1 MAQAGASLAH
11 QQQQQQQLLES
22 DQGLDVHAPPG
33 LVRQRQQVF
42 GGAMAGPMHSVSY
55 RASAPSRPHLSSQ
68 RSSSNQVASMAA
80 AKKVAV
86 QNTDTA
92 TNATTSSRYNSGLAA
107 ALAAASKTI
116 EVKTSVK
123 SEATSK
129 KPAILSP
136 KPNRLNPAFSK
147 ASSLAAAQ
155 RSSTN
160 DRLREVT
167 SSPQSFLN
175 SEAEE
180 KQQQQQILGTSKD
193 SSLVAARIMTQQQD
207 SSNRAVSPSGS
218 SSLAASRAAAAKVS
232 SMYAANNKSGFSL
245 SLTSDSE
252 DMDRKYLDP
261 RRARTDPQQQ
271 THTYS
276 RSPIMGAVF
285 NGRASPNLMT
295 QARSRSPNL
304 ELIDYESLNQS
315 TSSLISKASLPDER
329 LLAKV
334 AENPAL
340 SAAAAS
346 STTSLTS
353 LVGEPTRPKLN
364 QRRSHLQ
371 ETLRK
376 EKKFDDTHQH
386 FIKRNKQSDQ
396 QQQHHNHH
404 HTHGYGE
411 KCKHRFRDYIGEIE
425 CKRYAGLF
433 AANKGILVEPYG
445 EDDVIERLED
455 WVDSLV
461 VLEVWSR
468 SSLPDD
474 TLADVW

>member
-11 QQQQQQQLLES
+11 QQQQQQQLMAS

-42 GGAMAGPMHSVSY
+42 GGAVAGPMHSLSY
-55 RASAPSRPHLSSQ
+55 RTSAPSRPQLSSQ

-86 QNTDTA
+86 PNTDTTTKTA
-92 TNATTSSRYNSGLAA
+92 TNNNYNSGLAA
-107 ALAAASKTI
+107 ALAAASKTN
-116 EVKTSVK
+116 EANASMR

-136 KPNRLNPAFSK
+136 KPDRLDAAFSK

-167 SSPQSFLN
+167 SSPQSFLT

-180 KQQQQQILGTSKD
+180 KQQQQQQQALGTSKN
-193 SSLVAARIMTQQQD
+193 SSLVAARIMAQQQD
-207 SSNRAVSPSGS
+207 SSNRAVSPAGS

-232 SMYAANNKSGFSL
+232 SIYNANNKSGLSL
-245 SLTSDSE
+245 PLTSDSE
-252 DMDRKYLDP
+252 DTDRKYLDP
-261 RRARTDPQQQ
+261 RRAGTDPQQQ
-271 THTYS
+271 NWQHG
-276 RSPIMGAVF
+276 RNPIIGAVF
-285 NGRASPNLMT
+285 SGRASPNPVPRT
-295 QARSRSPNL
+295 RSPIT
-304 ELIDYESLNQS
+304 ELVDYDSLNLS

-329 LLAKV
+329 LLAKP

-340 SAAAAS
+340 SAATAS

-353 LVGEPTRPKLN
+353 LVAEPTRPKLN

-396 QQQHHNHH
+396 QQHHNHH

-411 KCKHRFRDYIGEIE
+411 KCKHRFKDYIGEIE

-433 AANKGILVEPYG
+433 AANKGILVESYG
-445 EDDVIERLED
+445 EDDVIERPED

-474 TLADVW
+474 TLANIW